1 MWAEGPPEGSSWHT
15 QCVSRKLA
23 IGLNYFAGKNVS
35 QILNHCPSPYAV
47 PIVKQKFLQGA

>member
-35 QILNHCPSPYAV
+35 QILNHCPSLYAV